1 METIILNNNLIFEL
15 SDEQMLE
22 ISAGGFGTAL
32 IGAGGGALTG
42 AEVGGLCGHPIIG
55 GVVGAGIGF
64 WFGW

>member
-22 ISAGGFGTAL
+22 ISARGFGTAL

-42 AEVGGLCGHPIIG
+42 IEVGGLCGHPIIG

-64 WFGW
+64 WFSW

>member
-1 METIILNNNLIFEL
+1 
-15 SDEQMLE
+15 MLE

-42 AEVGGLCGHPIIG
+42 IEVGGLCGHPIIG

-64 WFGW
+64 WFSW